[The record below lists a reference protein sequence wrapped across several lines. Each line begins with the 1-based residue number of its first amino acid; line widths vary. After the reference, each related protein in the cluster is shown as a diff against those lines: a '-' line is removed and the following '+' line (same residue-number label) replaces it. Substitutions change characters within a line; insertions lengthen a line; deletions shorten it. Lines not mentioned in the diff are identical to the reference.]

1 MFSRISTVAF
11 YALFAFA
18 ILAAATPG
26 GKPTTTTPPIT
37 TTVTVTA
44 PATTTTV
51 TASQCTTGD
60 LQCCDSTETAGSAA
74 GAALLGL
81 LGVVV
86 QDVDVLLGLTC
97 DPITVIGVGSS
108 GCSSN
113 VVCCEDNSWGGLVS
127 IGCVPVIL

>member
-1 MFSRISTVAF
+1 MFSRISTVVF
-11 YALFAFA
+11 YALFVFA

-60 LQCCDSTETAGSAA
+60 LQCCDSTTTAGSAA

-97 DPITVIGVGSS
+97 SPITVIGVGSS
-108 GCSSN
+108 SCSSN
-113 VVCCEDNSWGGLVS
+113 VVCCEDNSWGSLIS